1 MSDDELENGDEN
13 GEENGLPDEFKEQ
26 LGQVVDEHFSKKE
39 REDAQD
45 LIRDAFAFLPMELQ
59 DLYHDIQLAYRA
71 GKFEE
76 ASKLFEQ
83 WLGEARDL
91 GLI

>member
-1 MSDDELENGDEN
+1 MPDEED
-13 GEENGLPDEFKEQ
+13 NGLNNHLPDDLMDQ
-26 LGQVVDEHFSKKE
+26 LDHVVNKHYEKKE

-45 LIRDAFAFLPMELQ
+45 LIQNSFAFLPLELQ
-59 DLYHDIQLAYRA
+59 DLYHDMMEAYRA
-71 GKFEE
+71 GKHEE

-83 WLGEARDL
+83 WLDEARDL